1 MSEPKRARILIEVVA
16 GIVPNTIMP
25 EYTKQFAITSD
36 VWYAEGEYV
45 DRRDEAKMEVMKVYG
60 LAQEYMRSMMNPQTV
75 NWVRLDWIYL

>member
-36 VWYAEGEYV
+36 VWYAE
-45 DRRDEAKMEVMKVYG
+45 AKMEVMKAYG
-60 LAQEYMRSMMNPQTV
+60 LAQEYMRSMMNPQIV